1 MKRSLL
7 MVIGMLAAFVV
18 MGAPTCSSG
27 RDARSTPEE
36 VEESVRRRQAKAL
49 EEQVEL
55 AELLAKYSDQPVEVV
70 VEPREVDWRSEVQ
83 MSLFLDRD
91 GRECRAEYVADWME
105 PREDGSGRRENL
117 MKWPDSVRFGGRWVS
132 SRSAGSLGAAL
143 FSPRSGPVEVGT
155 DDHAWFEAEIPDR
168 PAARASVPLPPPLL
182 ASDVLEVVSWRG
194 ADRKAHGLVFLREDA
209 TKPFE
214 RLRIELDGQW
224 GETSV
229 LWRDRG
235 PVLAFQAPTTSYRGQ
250 LTGKMPPIELPLPPF
265 FGLRV
270 ERSSTVPLKIE
281 PLVAAPEWVG
291 DRFPALADPPIEMGS
306 LAARSEITDG
316 GVLVLRLWNA
326 ARPRDVVEV
335 EGLVPV
341 AFSLPG
347 SAEIVLLARRPSKLA
362 LPLWPAPFV
371 VVSTRGEVQELE
383 VDAST
388 TWFDGF
394 KSGHAVF
401 LRRYVEVDASGREEE
416 LLESIAVPIPTF
428 GEVRES
434 DET

>member
-70 VEPREVDWRSEVQ
+70 VEPPPDWRSEVQ
-83 MSLFLDRD
+83 LSLFLDRD
-91 GRECRAEYVADWME
+91 GRGCRAEYVADWME

-117 MKWPDSVRFGGRWVS
+117 MKWSDSVRFGGRWVS
-132 SRSAGSLGAAL
+132 SRSAGSLGAAI

-155 DDHAWFEAEIPDR
+155 DDHAWFEAEIPDQ
-168 PAARASVPLPPPLL
+168 PAASASVPLPPPLL
-182 ASDVLEVVSWRG
+182 AGDVLEVVSWRG
-194 ADRKAHGLVFLREDA
+194 ADRKGHGLVFLREEA
-209 TKPFE
+209 TAPFE

-235 PVLAFQAPTTSYRGQ
+235 AVLAFRAPKTSNRGE
-250 LTGKMPPIELPLPPF
+250 LTGTMPPIELPLPPF

-270 ERSSTVPLKIE
+270 ERSSRVPLGIE
-281 PLVAAPEWVG
+281 PFVAAPEWVG

-341 AFSLPG
+341 AFSPPG
-347 SAEIVLLARRPSKLA
+347 LAEIVLLARRPSKLA

-401 LRRYVEVDASGREEE
+401 LRRSVEVDASGREEE

-428 GEVRES
+428 GAVRES